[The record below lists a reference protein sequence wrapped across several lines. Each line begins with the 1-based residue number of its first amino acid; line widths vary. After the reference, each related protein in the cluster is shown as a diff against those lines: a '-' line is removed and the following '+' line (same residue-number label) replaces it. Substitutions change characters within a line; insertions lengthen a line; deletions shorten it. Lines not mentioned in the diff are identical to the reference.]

1 MLKIPFYRK
10 CFGDVLSG
18 SQTITKVKNI
28 DLLMVKKFKFTKGP
42 MAFVKNWKFR
52 NYFFK
57 KKVNRKCL
65 VMLYW

>member
-1 MLKIPFYRK
+1 
-10 CFGDVLSG
+10 
-18 SQTITKVKNI
+18 
-28 DLLMVKKFKFTKGP
+28 MVKKFKFTKGP

-57 KKVNRKCL
+57 KKVNRNCL